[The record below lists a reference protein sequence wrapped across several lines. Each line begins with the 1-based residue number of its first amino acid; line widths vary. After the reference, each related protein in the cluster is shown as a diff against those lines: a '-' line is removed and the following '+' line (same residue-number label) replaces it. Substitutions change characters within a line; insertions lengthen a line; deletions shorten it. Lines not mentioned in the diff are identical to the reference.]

1 MVNSERPLRVLWFAN
16 TPGLSQHHLNKTSG
30 GGWISSLQHGVE
42 SLPDVKLGFVFYSE
56 DQIEPFA
63 VGNTRY
69 YPVRKIGHSKKARL
83 LNRVTSKTEYKENLP
98 NFLRIIK
105 DFQPDIIHVHGTE
118 FSFGLIVKHVHD
130 IPIVVSIQGNL
141 TVYEKKYFSG
151 INMPAFIQQLK
162 AGYPFFKADFA
173 IWKKR
178 SKIEQEILAGTKY
191 VFGRTDWD
199 KRISLVMAP
208 KARYFHVDEVMREP
222 FYQIKWE
229 PRSNNTPVFL
239 TTCSASLYK
248 GFETIIDTARA
259 LKDIRFPFTWLV
271 AGLKEEDALVK
282 LVKKIR
288 NEENLEELNIRLMGT
303 LSADDLVK
311 NLLQADIYVQVS
323 HIENSPNSLCEAML
337 AGIPIIA
344 SFAGG
349 TSSLLQDRIHGVLVQ
364 NGDPYALAG
373 GLIEITQDPEN
384 FVRMARTAYQAA
396 HARHDAHTVVQ
407 QLMTAYTDIIREHHA
422 QHNSNA
428 PLPQPIS
435 INK

>member
-1 MVNSERPLRVLWFAN
+1 
-16 TPGLSQHHLNKTSG
+16 
-30 GGWISSLQHGVE
+30 
-42 SLPDVKLGFVFYSE
+42 
-56 DQIEPFA
+56 
-63 VGNTRY
+63 
-69 YPVRKIGHSKKARL
+69 
-83 LNRVTSKTEYKENLP
+83 
-98 NFLRIIK
+98 
-105 DFQPDIIHVHGTE
+105 
-118 FSFGLIVKHVHD
+118 
-130 IPIVVSIQGNL
+130 
-141 TVYEKKYFSG
+141 
-151 INMPAFIQQLK
+151 
-162 AGYPFFKADFA
+162 
-173 IWKKR
+173 
-178 SKIEQEILAGTKY
+178 
-191 VFGRTDWD
+191 
-199 KRISLVMAP
+199 
-208 KARYFHVDEVMREP
+208 
-222 FYQIKWE
+222 
-229 PRSNNTPVFL
+229 
-239 TTCSASLYK
+239 
-248 GFETIIDTARA
+248 
-259 LKDIRFPFTWLV
+259 V